1 MKAAVKFLHMKTLS
15 FDEFSKMTIEI
26 NLEDISFLNDI
37 EVHFQ
42 RIPIS

>member
-1 MKAAVKFLHMKTLS
+1 MKGAIKFLHMKTQS

-37 EVHFQ
+37 EVHF
-42 RIPIS
+42 